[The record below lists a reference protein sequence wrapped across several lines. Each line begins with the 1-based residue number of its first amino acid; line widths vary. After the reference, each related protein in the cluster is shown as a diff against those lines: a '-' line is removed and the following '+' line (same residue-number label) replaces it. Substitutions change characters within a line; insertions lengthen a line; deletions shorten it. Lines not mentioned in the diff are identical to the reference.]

1 MEPAGLLLV
10 GLAILVGLLG
20 IVVPV
25 LPGILLA
32 WGAVVVWALVER
44 TVVAWVVLAAA
55 TALVAVSQVAKFAI
69 PGRRMREAGVPRR
82 SIVIGALLGI
92 VGFFVVPVVGLFAG
106 FILGV
111 YASERARLGSHAT
124 AWPSTVHALRA
135 VGVSILIELAAGL
148 AIAAMWLIAVA
159 FV

>member
-1 MEPAGLLLV
+1 VDPAGLVLV
-10 GLAILVGLLG
+10 GLAILVGLIG
-20 IVVPV
+20 VVVPV
-25 LPGILLA
+25 LPGLLLS

-55 TALVAVSQVAKFAI
+55 TALVAVSQVAKYVI

-92 VGFFVVPVVGLFAG
+92 VGFFVVPVVGLFVG

-111 YASERARLGSHAT
+111 YGSERARLGSHAT
-124 AWPSTVHALRA
+124 AWPSTVHALKA

-148 AIAAMWLIAVA
+148 GVAVMWLLAVA
-159 FV
+159 VG